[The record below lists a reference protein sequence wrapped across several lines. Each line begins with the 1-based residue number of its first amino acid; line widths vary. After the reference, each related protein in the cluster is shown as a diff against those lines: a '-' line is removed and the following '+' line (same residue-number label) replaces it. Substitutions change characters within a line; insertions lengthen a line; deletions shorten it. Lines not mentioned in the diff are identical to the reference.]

1 MKNYTSLASTPHT
14 NYTKFTGG
22 SGPTDAIDNTAIKR
36 LDNHEKLQKREI
48 NRNSNDNSKL
58 GNYFYPYTSENII
71 NINGNGN
78 DTNRLPENEEEERHP
93 IVLPFYI
100 PIIDII
106 ISNDLSIDIVDHSIR
121 VGVDTKEIILCS
133 GKIRKYRV
141 LGDVKECNFIIEM
154 ENNTEFH
161 VKKKGIMMRTSV
173 HDDLRRHI
181 IKIMVNYIEGG
192 GMIGGNTRIS
202 TTSSGDS
209 GYSGGNTVVVK
220 PKKKW
225 FHKFACFSSM
235 PD

>member
-22 SGPTDAIDNTAIKR
+22 SGPTDAIDNAAIKR

-48 NRNSNDNSKL
+48 HRNSNDNSKL

-71 NINGNGN
+71 NINGN
-78 DTNRLPENEEEERHP
+78 DANRLFKNEEEERQP

-121 VGVDTKEIILCS
+121 VGVDTKESILCS

-141 LGDVKECNFIIEM
+141 IGDVKECNFIIEM

-192 GMIGGNTRIS
+192 GMIDGNTRIS
-202 TTSSGDS
+202 TTS
-209 GYSGGNTVVVK
+209 SGGNTVVVK

-225 FHKFACFSSM
+225 FHMFACFSST

>member
-1 MKNYTSLASTPHT
+1 MKNYKSLGSPPHT
-14 NYTKFTGG
+14 DYTKFMGG
-22 SGPTDAIDNTAIKR
+22 LGGQAGPIEPTDNTAIKR
-36 LDNHEKLQKREI
+36 LENHEKLQKHEI

-58 GNYFYPYTSENII
+58 GSYYYPYTSEDII
-71 NINGNGN
+71 NGSR
-78 DTNRLPENEEEERHP
+78 DETNRLLTYEEERHP

-100 PIIDII
+100 PIIDVI

-121 VGVDTKEIILCS
+121 VGVDTKESILCS

-154 ENNTEFH
+154 ENNTVYH

-181 IKIMVNYIEGG
+181 IKIMVNFIGG
-192 GMIGGNTRIS
+192 G
-202 TTSSGDS
+202 SSRNDS
-209 GYSGGNTVVVK
+209 VIVK

-225 FHKFACFSSM
+225 FHKFACFSST
-235 PD
+235 PE

>member
-1 MKNYTSLASTPHT
+1 MKNYKSLASTTHT
-14 NYTKFTGG
+14 DYMKFTGNAG
-22 SGPTDAIDNTAIKR
+22 LGGQAGQAGLTEPTDSVAIKR
-36 LDNHEKLQKREI
+36 LENHEKLQTREI
-48 NRNSNDNSKL
+48 NRNSHDKSKL
-58 GNYFYPYTSENII
+58 GNYYHPYTSEDII
-71 NINGNGN
+71 NINGN
-78 DTNRLPENEEEERHP
+78 NRLLTYEEERHP

-121 VGVDTKEIILCS
+121 VGVDTKESILCS
-133 GKIRKYRV
+133 GKIRKYRI

-192 GMIGGNTRIS
+192 GMIDGNTRIS
-202 TTSSGDS
+202 TTSN
-209 GYSGGNTVVVK
+209 GGNTVVVK
-220 PKKKW
+220 PNKKW
-225 FHKFACFSSM
+225 FHMFACFSST

>member
-1 MKNYTSLASTPHT
+1 MKNYKSLGSPPHT
-14 NYTKFTGG
+14 DYTKFMGG
-22 SGPTDAIDNTAIKR
+22 LGGQAGPTEPIDTTAIKR
-36 LDNHEKLQKREI
+36 LENHEKLQKHEI

-58 GNYFYPYTSENII
+58 GSYYYPYTSEDII
-71 NINGNGN
+71 NGSR
-78 DTNRLPENEEEERHP
+78 DETNRLLTYEEERHP

-100 PIIDII
+100 PIIDVI

-121 VGVDTKEIILCS
+121 VGVDTKESILCS

-154 ENNTEFH
+154 ENNTVYH

-181 IKIMVNYIEGG
+181 IKIMVNFIEGG
-192 GMIGGNTRIS
+192 GTGGG
-202 TTSSGDS
+202 SSRNDS
-209 GYSGGNTVVVK
+209 VIVK

-225 FHKFACFSSM
+225 FHKFACFSST
-235 PD
+235 PE

>member
-14 NYTKFTGG
+14 DYTKFTGG
-22 SGPTDAIDNTAIKR
+22 AGPTDATDNTAIKR
-36 LDNHEKLQKREI
+36 LDNHEMLQTREI
-48 NRNSNDNSKL
+48 HRNSNDNSKL

-71 NINGNGN
+71 NINGN
-78 DTNRLPENEEEERHP
+78 DANRLLENEKEERQP

-121 VGVDTKEIILCS
+121 VGVDTKESILCS

-141 LGDVKECNFIIEM
+141 IGDVKECNFIIEM

-192 GMIGGNTRIS
+192 GMIDGNTRIS
-202 TTSSGDS
+202 TTSSGDC
-209 GYSGGNTVVVK
+209 GGNTVVVK

-225 FHKFACFSSM
+225 FHKFACFSST

>member
-14 NYTKFTGG
+14 DYTKFTGG
-22 SGPTDAIDNTAIKR
+22 AGPTDATDNTAIKR
-36 LDNHEKLQKREI
+36 LDNHEMLQTREI
-48 NRNSNDNSKL
+48 HRNSNDNSKL

-71 NINGNGN
+71 NINGN
-78 DTNRLPENEEEERHP
+78 DANRLLENEKEERQP

-106 ISNDLSIDIVDHSIR
+106 ISNDLSIDIVDHSVR
-121 VGVDTKEIILCS
+121 VGVDTKERIICS

-141 LGDVKECNFIIEM
+141 LGDVKDCNFIIEM
-154 ENNTEFH
+154 ENDIVYH
-161 VKKKGIMMRTSV
+161 VKKRGIMMRTSV

-181 IKIMVNYIEGG
+181 IKIMVNFIGSGGGGGSAAYRSVSEGG
-192 GMIGGNTRIS
+192 GNIVI
-202 TTSSGDS
+202 
-209 GYSGGNTVVVK
+209 VK

-225 FHKFACFSSM
+225 FHKFACFSST

>member
-1 MKNYTSLASTPHT
+1 MKNYKSLASPPHT
-14 NYTKFTGG
+14 DYTKFIGG
-22 SGPTDAIDNTAIKR
+22 QAGLTEPIDSTAIKR
-36 LDNHEKLQKREI
+36 LENHEKLQTREI
-48 NRNSNDNSKL
+48 NRNSHDKSKL
-58 GNYFYPYTSENII
+58 GNYYHPYTSEDII
-71 NINGNGN
+71 NINGN
-78 DTNRLPENEEEERHP
+78 NRLLTYEEERHP

-121 VGVDTKEIILCS
+121 VGVDTKESILCS

-141 LGDVKECNFIIEM
+141 IGDVKECNFIIEM

-192 GMIGGNTRIS
+192 GMIDRNTRSS
-202 TTSSGDS
+202 TTSSGGS
-209 GYSGGNTVVVK
+209 GCNTVVVK

-225 FHKFACFSSM
+225 FHMFACFSST

>member
-1 MKNYTSLASTPHT
+1 LE
-14 NYTKFTGG
+14 
-22 SGPTDAIDNTAIKR
+22 
-36 LDNHEKLQKREI
+36 NHEKLQKHEI

-58 GNYFYPYTSENII
+58 GSYYYPYTSEDII
-71 NINGNGN
+71 NGSR
-78 DTNRLPENEEEERHP
+78 DETNRLLTYEEERHP

-100 PIIDII
+100 PIIDVI

-121 VGVDTKEIILCS
+121 VGVDTKESILCS

-154 ENNTEFH
+154 ENNTVYH

-181 IKIMVNYIEGG
+181 IKIMVNFIGG
-192 GMIGGNTRIS
+192 G
-202 TTSSGDS
+202 SSRNDS
-209 GYSGGNTVVVK
+209 VIVK

-225 FHKFACFSSM
+225 FHKFACFSST
-235 PD
+235 PE

>member
-22 SGPTDAIDNTAIKR
+22 SGPTDAIDNAAIKR

-48 NRNSNDNSKL
+48 HRNSNDNSKS

-71 NINGNGN
+71 NINGN
-78 DTNRLPENEEEERHP
+78 DANRLFKNEEEERQP

-121 VGVDTKEIILCS
+121 VGVDTKESILCS

-141 LGDVKECNFIIEM
+141 IGDVKECNFIIEM

-192 GMIGGNTRIS
+192 GMIDGNTRIS
-202 TTSSGDS
+202 TTSSGDC
-209 GYSGGNTVVVK
+209 GGNTVVVK

-225 FHKFACFSSM
+225 FHKFACFSST